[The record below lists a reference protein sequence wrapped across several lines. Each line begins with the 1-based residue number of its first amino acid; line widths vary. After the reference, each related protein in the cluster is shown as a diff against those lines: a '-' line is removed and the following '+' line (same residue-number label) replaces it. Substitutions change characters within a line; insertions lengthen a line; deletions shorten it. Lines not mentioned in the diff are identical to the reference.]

1 MFNWDKTVDSH
12 FDKKASKKRE
22 LERLL
27 ENVFGQVKGQ
37 LLKEAAD
44 STQDT
49 EGRFKLPPIKLAET
63 WGRLEN
69 GDRERLWRF
78 AKNLSGTTLEA
89 KIAEINKYLL
99 EPAEGADVNKL
110 LSVMM
115 ITEILSNILTDFTES
130 ASGFIFEAFLAG
142 LFGGDSVQI
151 TDVGGVEDEEED
163 TEGEGRKGKPITDVV
178 LGGKHYSLKLLKAK
192 GMIDP
197 KTGKK
202 SSGTAVVGSWTNMIS
217 HLLTQP
223 EVTYLDVRKEG
234 RGQRLSFGEVT
245 VNLANIHRIFVD
257 PFVKPVAKGKSVN
270 ITDID
275 QFIDIVINQAKNDPL
290 VSRSIIQISPNL
302 PDETEE
308 FISQYLGGTKSPLKE
323 DLGRKPLEFTVSDF
337 AEMAGEDPEVL
348 RDKFSDVK
356 FQTAM
361 KYRPLGSSGPNLIR
375 LFGKGEAA
383 AENLR
388 KFYQLALR
396 YEKDQSEENRKALVA
411 VLSEIPKMIAGKP
424 QFGFTQAQFEGIS
437 NFKLIGT
444 LNLEEGSLKE
454 LWLKNAQ
461 LLEQT
466 IAPVYRA
473 FDDFSQSIE
482 KYFTSGNEDFGR
494 KSYGDRAI
502 TSSGELNKATKEAVT
517 KMEAGYAVDSRAKM
531 K

>member
-1 MFNWDKTVDSH
+1 MFNWDKAVDSH

-37 LLKEAAD
+37 LLKEAAGD
-44 STQDT
+44 TQDA

-78 AKNLSGTTLEA
+78 AKNLPGGTLEA
-89 KIAEINKYLL
+89 KIAEINKYLT
-99 EPAEGADVNKL
+99 EPSEGADVNKL

-151 TDVGGVEDEEED
+151 TDVEGVEDD
-163 TEGEGRKGKPITDVV
+163 DSQGEGQKGKPITDVV

-197 KTGKK
+197 RTGKK
-202 SSGTAVVGSWTNMIS
+202 SAGTAVKGSWTNMLS
-217 HLLTQP
+217 HLLSQP
-223 EVTYLDVRKEG
+223 EVTYLDVRKEKT
-234 RGQRLSFGEVT
+234 GQQLAFGEVT
-245 VNLANIHRIFVD
+245 VKLENLHKIFID
-257 PFVKPVAKGKSVN
+257 PFVKPVAKGKSVTISDVN
-270 ITDID
+270 
-275 QFIDIVINQAKNDPL
+275 QFIDLVINQAKNDPL
-290 VSRSIIQISPNL
+290 VSRSVIELSPNL

-308 FISQYLGGTKSPLKE
+308 FISQYLSGRRSSLKE

-337 AEMAGEDPEVL
+337 VDMAGGDPDVL

-356 FQTAM
+356 FQTTM
-361 KYRPLGSSGPNLIR
+361 KYRPLGAMGPGLVRMFGGPENMTRFYELASEYEKNPSEKTKQA
-375 LFGKGEAA
+375 LFGIIK
-383 AENLR
+383 NLPEM
-388 KFYQLALR
+388 L
-396 YEKDQSEENRKALVA
+396 
-411 VLSEIPKMIAGKP
+411 PGKT
-424 QFGFTQAQFEGIS
+424 QFNFTQAQFESIS
-437 NFKLIGT
+437 EFRLIGT
-444 LNLEEGSLKE
+444 LNLEDGNLKE

-473 FDDFSQSIE
+473 FDEFSQSIE
-482 KYFTSGNEDFGR
+482 KYFTSGTEDSGR

-502 TSSGELNKATKEAVT
+502 TSSTDLNKATKEAVT

>member
-12 FDKKASKKRE
+12 FDKKASKKKE
-22 LERLL
+22 FERLL

-37 LLKEAAD
+37 LLKEAAGD
-44 STQDT
+44 TQDA

-78 AKNLSGTTLEA
+78 AKNLPGGTLEA
-89 KIAEINKYLL
+89 KIAEINKYLT

-151 TDVGGVEDEEED
+151 TDVESVEDEGD
-163 TEGEGRKGKPITDVV
+163 SQGEGQKGKPITDVV

-197 KTGKK
+197 RTGKK
-202 SSGTAVVGSWTNMIS
+202 SAGTAVKGSWTNMIS

-257 PFVKPVAKGKSVN
+257 PYVKPVAKGKSVT
-270 ITDID
+270 ITDIN

-290 VSRSIIQISPNL
+290 VSRSVIELSPNL

-337 AEMAGEDPEVL
+337 ASMAGEDPEVL

-361 KYRPLGSSGPNLIR
+361 KYRPLGDSGPNLIK
-375 LFGKGEAA
+375 LFGKGDEATK
-383 AENLR
+383 NLR
-388 KFYQLALR
+388 NFYQLALR

-411 VLSEIPKMIAGKP
+411 VLSQLPEILPGKA
-424 QFGFTQAQFEGIS
+424 QFNFTQAQFEGIA

-444 LNLEEGSLKE
+444 LNLEEDSLKA
-454 LWLKNAQ
+454 LWLQNAQ

-473 FDDFSQSIE
+473 FDEFSQSIE
-482 KYFTSGNEDFGR
+482 KYFTSGTEDVGR